1 MEYFLIFAIPEGI
14 VYFIFVLLLG
24 VTSSGILNVIL
35 ALIGFGVNV
44 LFVCLFADALFSIFG
59 DKEYSKILQ
68 LLISGAVLVWCFS
81 FIFNSWTNEK
91 VVKYETVNE
100 CTIAEVTE
108 GYNYN
113 KLPLVE
119 ASKNVSAV
127 SDGITS
133 NGRKSTITRRAYG
146 CYKYLYVTASS
157 ENYKIFV
164 DDEEVY
170 GETVWVEAF
179 NSKTYKYDIKNGDYI
194 QIKNTKKKELKIK
207 KIKLYN
213 QEVDIKNYNWD

>member
-1 MEYFLIFAIPEGI
+1 M
-14 VYFIFVLLLG
+14 
-24 VTSSGILNVIL
+24 
-35 ALIGFGVNV
+35 
-44 LFVCLFADALFSIFG
+44 
-59 DKEYSKILQ
+59 
-68 LLISGAVLVWCFS
+68 
-81 FIFNSWTNEK
+81 
-91 VVKYETVNE
+91 
-100 CTIAEVTE
+100 AEV
-108 GYNYN
+108 
-113 KLPLVE
+113 
-119 ASKNVSAV
+119 SKNVSAV

-179 NSKTYKYDIKNGDYI
+179 NTKTYKYDIKNGDYI

>member
-1 MEYFLIFAIPEGI
+1 MA
-14 VYFIFVLLLG
+14 
-24 VTSSGILNVIL
+24 
-35 ALIGFGVNV
+35 
-44 LFVCLFADALFSIFG
+44 
-59 DKEYSKILQ
+59 
-68 LLISGAVLVWCFS
+68 
-81 FIFNSWTNEK
+81 
-91 VVKYETVNE
+91 
-100 CTIAEVTE
+100 
-108 GYNYN
+108 
-113 KLPLVE
+113 E

-179 NSKTYKYDIKNGDYI
+179 NTKTYKYDIKNGDYI

-207 KIKLYN
+207 LYN